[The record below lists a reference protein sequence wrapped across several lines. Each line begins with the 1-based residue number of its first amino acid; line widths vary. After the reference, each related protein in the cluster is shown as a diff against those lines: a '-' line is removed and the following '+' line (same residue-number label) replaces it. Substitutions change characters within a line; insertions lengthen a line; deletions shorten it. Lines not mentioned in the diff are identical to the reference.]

1 MPMPPTPYQAIRKR
15 YRAVVEAYERLSAVC
30 HESGP
35 LPPKV
40 RALVKLALALGAR
53 MEGAAHA
60 HTRLALEAGWPPSAI
75 RHVALLATTTLG
87 FPTMMACHSLVE
99 DVLAGGGRAALL
111 RPQPASPKGSR
122 RRRRRG

>member
-1 MPMPPTPYQAIRKR
+1 MPMPPTPYQGIRRR

-60 HTRLALEAGWPPSAI
+60 HTRLALAAGWPPSAV

-87 FPTMMACHSLVE
+87 FPTMMTCHSLVE
-99 DVLAGGGRAALL
+99 DVLTGKGRAAQL
-111 RPQPASPKGSR
+111 RPQPMRRTRSR
-122 RRRRRG
+122 RPR